1 MGLFASTVSVA
12 QEAHRLTKPNPTQS
26 ERQPMRL
33 TPLGKSIVRKASNR
47 TPRTIDPSVTLW
59 GNATIDGEWG
69 YYSFHPQST
78 GGKISFTQLRKQAQ
92 RIAKN
97 GVQIADGKLYTVDF
111 QRYGVGS
118 GELTLYTYDLS
129 TWEGSGKNYNDFSL
143 AALETAQ
150 ATDGTV
156 YGEFYNSTAS
166 NQQYELGT
174 VDYRTRKRT
183 AFGTT
188 TRKYVAMG
196 ITSDNRLYGIA
207 SDGILYKISTTDGVE
222 TKIGSTGPTP
232 TSRYIVWR
240 SYGNIGKWSGNNNM
254 DSTYGRHSSRYT
266 WCSDL

>member
-1 MGLFASTVSVA
+1 MKKALTTIILSAVGLFTSTVSVA

-33 TPLGKSIVRKASNR
+33 TPLEKSIVRKASNG
-47 TPRTIDPSVTLW
+47 TPRAIDPSVTLW
-59 GNATIDGEWG
+59 GNATINGEWG

-78 GGKISFTQLRKQAQ
+78 GGKISFTQLGKQAQ

-111 QRYGVGS
+111 
-118 GELTLYTYDLS
+118 
-129 TWEGSGKNYNDFSL
+129 SL

-150 ATDGTV
+150 AKDGTV

-196 ITSDNRLYGIA
+196 ITSDNSLYGIA
-207 SDGILYKISTTDGVE
+207 SDSILYKISTTDGVE
-222 TKIGSTGPTP
+222 TKIGSTGIELT
-232 TSRYIVWR
+232 
-240 SYGNIGKWSGNNNM
+240 
-254 DSTYGRHSSRYT
+254 D
-266 WCSDL
+266 D

>member
-1 MGLFASTVSVA
+1 MKKALTTIILSAVGLFTSTVSVA
-12 QEAHRLTKPNPTQS
+12 QEAHRLTKPNPTLS

-33 TPLGKSIVRKASNR
+33 TPLEKSIVRKASNG
-47 TPRTIDPSVTLW
+47 TPRAIDPSVTLW
-59 GNATIDGEWG
+59 GNATINGEWG

-78 GGKISFTQLRKQAQ
+78 GGKISFTQLGKQAQ

-156 YGEFYNSTAS
+156 
-166 NQQYELGT
+166 
-174 VDYRTRKRT
+174 
-183 AFGTT
+183 
-188 TRKYVAMG
+188 
-196 ITSDNRLYGIA
+196 
-207 SDGILYKISTTDGVE
+207 
-222 TKIGSTGPTP
+222 
-232 TSRYIVWR
+232 
-240 SYGNIGKWSGNNNM
+240 
-254 DSTYGRHSSRYT
+254 
-266 WCSDL
+266 